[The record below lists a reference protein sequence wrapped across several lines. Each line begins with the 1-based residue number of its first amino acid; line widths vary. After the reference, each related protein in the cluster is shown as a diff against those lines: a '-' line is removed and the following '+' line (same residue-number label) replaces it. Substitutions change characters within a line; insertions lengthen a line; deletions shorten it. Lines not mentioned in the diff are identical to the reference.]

1 MRRIYT
7 KEEAFGGGEPEII
20 EKGKT
25 MLVEPETGWR
35 ERMKGIGEI
44 PTFKTPK
51 PLSLENLTLVSL
63 PQETELDIL
72 NDKIEGTYTEYLKLQ
87 KKIEEFDTSLSE
99 IPNAMKPTIV
109 ANYNKAVNEFNSL
122 IGELQTDIAKRDQII
137 SIQEETQ
144 KKQDF
149 IKQKRLAEAETEPQY
164 TTLAASGTGWQQR
177 MAGMGELPGRVKVP
191 ISKSDESDLK
201 DIMDAFILTGSGI
214 LQQTKD
220 YFKNA
225 LQHQIFAPIETNQ
238 LYGVNITDEQKK
250 KINIEN
256 KKKLELA
263 DEGYLRSLANYSK
276 WLEDNPQLQ
285 PRKEW
290 EKGVFETIK
299 NNPEVLLDPAYWAY
313 VASNTAAF
321 TFTAMGTTL
330 GVTTLTGNP
339 LIGAAAGVMAAIPFQ
354 TQDLYEDFIRN
365 GGTDEQAKY
374 LVPFMG
380 AAIACVEVMGDLPIL
395 ASVSKPF
402 RDLLY
407 KNIKNTVVLK
417 VAAWAMKSKLTKFAT
432 FEISETLEEV
442 VQAALQ
448 DACVMTVNENRKFL
462 GDLKEIVTATPI
474 ATVPFSMFGVSA
486 DIKAQAKIQSQIKA
500 KISKLVNDRNLR
512 DAIRIQ
518 LEEQGIIPREPQ
530 PVTLAAKTEEEIKAE
545 TKKKVKPKIK
555 PMGESFKEMLEERT
569 EIAEAI
575 KEQQPEEIPVF
586 EGTYKKVM
594 VGDDLFYTR
603 DNKNFLTENEVAG
616 LATPE
621 FVKEILKAE
630 PKKLTPEELRIK
642 REALRK
648 RGGIPEDLLAND
660 EWVKKAKRTVIPK
673 IEIIGGETI
682 SDRLEDL
689 EKITGFKETKEMTKE
704 INFDETPEV
713 NKAIAKADEIIEN
726 SKLNIE
732 PTPDK
737 IDIAIKELKDSM
749 TDKTMKELSNDQKE
763 RLGDELLELQ
773 GIKELI
779 IETKPTKPSKVE
791 IPKAKELEEK
801 EKPTI
806 RGINYEENPEVYN
819 ALAKADDIIEKSKL
833 KIKYPL
839 GEIDTAIKELKD
851 AMLDETLNTKD
862 KRQIS
867 REFIELKNVQK
878 QIKMKP
884 TEYTEI
890 EIPKAKMLP
899 EEKKKMIPELEPLA
913 EEARKYKSVEE
924 FMEAQGQPLYHGTK
938 FDAKFERFIEGYGK
952 GFKERGIFFTD
963 NIDVARAFTGDKE
976 FENIKEAY
984 LDIKNPLII
993 DAKGAHWTKIEFEGK
1008 NIDIDSFAGIA
1019 RKRGNDGVIVKNVS
1033 DVFTLTGNTYIA
1045 LKPDQ
1050 IKTKQQLTDIYNQAT
1065 AGVKAKEE
1073 ITKKVIEP
1081 PKPPVPPKEVTLAQ
1095 PEPEPEFNKDIKV
1108 GDVYTIGEKT
1118 PTKKVKGKI
1127 REVTGQTKKDKILI
1141 SELDILDLVLKGQ
1154 EKAAKKAFSEG
1165 KKEGIFAQ
1173 KEHFEEVVARAK
1185 ERKAQKEYINKLI
1198 KDINKLPT
1206 ENVAIDYKDKIEA
1219 IKDMFDLKK
1228 RQQKTLHAREE
1239 TVKFIEREMEKG
1251 DTVLNIPQ
1259 KVLDII
1265 KTIPLNDMTI
1275 AQLETVHDSII
1286 HLAKIGK
1293 LKGKMIK
1300 VQKGKEI
1307 KELARDLVATL
1318 YENKV
1323 NKISQEKYGL
1333 DFNELNRTQKQ
1344 DIIEDFQ
1351 KKTRNIKQEIK
1362 DISSLKQK
1370 VKDPWNH
1377 YWINTTLDESLF
1389 EKMDGEER
1397 GLWHEIFYNTINNCT
1412 NTELLNTFEKIE
1424 KIRNLFNDN
1433 KIDIDKFLQER
1444 TGDLM
1449 LTHSQ
1454 RAGLYLCSLDEDALR
1469 HIQNAGVI
1477 IKKGLEPYQFTDKDI
1492 KDVSDSLTK
1501 EEKAVVKFYQEYQLT
1516 QEKELDEF
1524 DVRVRGVH
1532 LKGVKNR
1539 FAIQVLGEDLYNS
1552 VSVELEHNPL
1562 TRRAYMEEGFRK
1574 ERTHRAENVIML
1586 DCITNMLRD
1595 IAKVEHYKAYK
1606 EAEMD
1611 INNLLSNPE
1620 LKKAILGNPKY
1631 GRVAYENITQWF
1643 KDSVKAKQNKILS
1656 TSDKTLMFLRTSA
1669 FISMLGFNILSGTK
1683 QLISLSNAVGLVGL
1697 PAVLSGIEQVSLHY
1711 NETKQFVFKVDPQ
1724 ARARKGII
1732 DRVMQEWMETTEAKQ
1747 ILKNQTG
1754 DIRMKTLFLIRMLDE
1769 YAVLSVWKGT
1779 YDSVINTQKIGG
1791 KKIKFTD
1798 AADLER
1804 QAIEY
1809 AAYAIRKTQP
1819 SALMKDLPQWF
1830 RDGTVAKMFS
1840 LFQNQINKNQNFLRD
1855 TFRQYKAGKISTGTL
1870 AWRTLWNL
1878 FLPAIL
1884 IGTITRGRPPED
1896 WKEYARDIATYYAGG
1911 WFFVGS
1917 IVVNMM
1923 QGYGGWMPAPLS
1935 FGEEFVKAYTYK
1947 TWESRFKHAISGA
1960 CKVIGLPYNQPY
1972 RTIEGVDDWIQ
1983 GETEDIR
1990 RLIWTEYVLGKEEE
2004 KPSFEKTKKKKIK
2017 KTKKTKKKK
2026 KI

>member
-1 MRRIYT
+1 MKKIFT
-7 KEEAFGGGEPEII
+7 TQEIFGETEPEII
-20 EKGKT
+20 EKGTT
-25 MLVEPETGWR
+25 MLKEPKAGVEQ
-35 ERMKGIGEI
+35 RMRGIGEI

-63 PQETELDIL
+63 PPDTELDIL

-109 ANYNKAVNEFNSL
+109 ANYNNAVNKFNSL

-164 TTLAASGTGWQQR
+164 ATLAASGIGWQQR
-177 MAGMGELPGRVKVP
+177 MAGMGELPGRVRVP
-191 ISKSDESDLK
+191 ISKSDESDIK
-201 DIMDAFILTGSGI
+201 DVWDSFVLGGSKI
-214 LQQTKD
+214 WQQTKD
-220 YFKNA
+220 YFKSA
-225 LQHQIFAPIETNQ
+225 LPNMIFAPIEENHI
-238 LYGVNITDEQKK
+238 GKVNITEEQRK
-250 KINIEN
+250 KINAHN
-256 KKKLELA
+256 KEKLEYYDKA
-263 DEGYLRSLANYSK
+263 YQKSQANYYK
-276 WLEDNPQLQ
+276 WIADNPQLQ

-290 EKGVFETIK
+290 EGGVVESVK
-299 NNPEVLLDPAYWAY
+299 KNPEVLLDPAYWAY
-313 VASNTAAF
+313 VAAGSASMTIG
-321 TFTAMGTTL
+321 AMGTTL
-330 GVTTLTGNP
+330 AVTAITQNP
-339 LIGAAAGVMAAIPFQ
+339 LIGMAAGVIAMTPMQ
-354 TQDLYEDFIRN
+354 TQDLYEDLIAN
-365 GGTDEQAKY
+365 GATPEQAGK
-374 LVPFMG
+374 LAAPVG
-380 AAIACVEVMGDLPIL
+380 ALIASVEVMGDLPIL
-395 ASVSKPF
+395 ANLSKPF
-402 RDLLY
+402 KKMLFG
-407 KNIKNTVVLK
+407 NIRNTVMAR
-417 VAAWAMKSKLTKFAT
+417 VAQFISKSKVTNFAT
-432 FEISETLEEV
+432 IEFSETLEEV

-448 DACVMTVNENRKFL
+448 DACVKTVNENRKIL
-462 GDLKEIVTATPI
+462 GDLKEILAATPI
-474 ATVPFSMFGVSA
+474 ATVPFAMLGINV
-486 DIKAQAKIQSQIKA
+486 DVNTQDRIKNEIKA
-500 KISKLVNDRNLR
+500 KVSKLINDRNLR

-518 LEEQGIIPREPQ
+518 LEEQGIIPREPAV
-530 PVTLAAKTEEEIKAE
+530 VTEAYKVEPKEPTIPEEFKNNNPQIFEYKE
-545 TKKKVKPKIK
+545 NKFLTTDNELGMGKVKDIRVFDGEMWKFVESKRGFGNFAKKDLDRITENLKIEPKEPTIPK
-555 PMGESFKEMLEERT
+555 ALEAKREMLREH
-569 EIAEAI
+569 
-575 KEQQPEEIPVF
+575 
-586 EGTYKKVM
+586 G
-594 VGDDLFYTR
+594 
-603 DNKNFLTENEVAG
+603 
-616 LATPE
+616 
-621 FVKEILKAE
+621 VKEEL
-630 PKKLTPEELRIK
+630 LT
-642 REALRK
+642 
-648 RGGIPEDLLAND
+648 D
-660 EWVKKAKRTVIPK
+660 EFVKKAK
-673 IEIIGGETI
+673 
-682 SDRLEDL
+682 
-689 EKITGFKETKEMTKE
+689 ITEL
-704 INFDETPEV
+704 P
-713 NKAIAKADEIIEN
+713 KADVTSEIVSEGLIE
-726 SKLNIE
+726 
-732 PTPDK
+732 
-737 IDIAIKELKDSM
+737 
-749 TDKTMKELSNDQKE
+749 
-763 RLGDELLELQ
+763 
-773 GIKELI
+773 
-779 IETKPTKPSKVE
+779 
-791 IPKAKELEEK
+791 ELEEK
-801 EKPTI
+801 WGREVKLTKKEVLKKVEEKIAPKEELKAKDIQAEQQRYATLKRELGEDADFQI
-806 RGINYEENPEVYN
+806 EFIQRQIDSGTSRHDIINGLIQRQIDEGVEPLGNESVQWLSDKIDEKATLKDFEWKAEAVTEKLKPEV
-819 ALAKADDIIEKSKL
+819 
-833 KIKYPL
+833 
-839 GEIDTAIKELKD
+839 
-851 AMLDETLNTKD
+851 
-862 KRQIS
+862 
-867 REFIELKNVQK
+867 
-878 QIKMKP
+878 KP
-884 TEYTEI
+884 EV
-890 EIPKAKMLP
+890 K
-899 EEKKKMIPELEPLA
+899 
-913 EEARKYKSVEE
+913 VE
-924 FMEAQGQPLYHGTK
+924 
-938 FDAKFERFIEGYGK
+938 
-952 GFKERGIFFTD
+952 
-963 NIDVARAFTGDKE
+963 
-976 FENIKEAY
+976 
-984 LDIKNPLII
+984 
-993 DAKGAHWTKIEFEGK
+993 
-1008 NIDIDSFAGIA
+1008 
-1019 RKRGNDGVIVKNVS
+1019 
-1033 DVFTLTGNTYIA
+1033 
-1045 LKPDQ
+1045 
-1050 IKTKQQLTDIYNQAT
+1050 
-1065 AGVKAKEE
+1065 
-1073 ITKKVIEP
+1073 EP
-1081 PKPPVPPKEVTLAQ
+1081 PKVPPISPKEVAL
-1095 PEPEPEFNKDIKV
+1095 EEEPEFHKDVKIK
-1108 GDVYTIGEKT
+1108 DVYTIGEVT
-1118 PTKKVKGKI
+1118 PVKKVKGKV

-1469 HIQNAGVI
+1469 HVQNAGVI

-1631 GRVAYENITQWF
+1631 GRVAYDNITQWF

-1669 FISMLGFNILSGTK
+1669 FISMLGFNVLSGTK

-1711 NETKQFVFKVDPQ
+1711 NETKQFVFKADPQ

-1732 DRVMQEWMETTEAKQ
+1732 DKVMQEWMETTEAKQ

-1754 DIRMKTLFLIRMLDE
+1754 DIRMKTLFLIRILDE

-1809 AAYAIRKTQP
+1809 AAYVIRKTQP

-1947 TWESRFKHAISGA
+1947 TRAAQLKHAISGA

-2004 KPSFEKTKKKKIK
+2004 KPSYEKTKKKKIK